1 MQCPHCGAN
10 LKYRERSDYRCSR
23 CHKQFALEP
32 KQNKLKLHDLAF
44 RRRLDQ
50 VSQYGKLYFTA
61 DQLRYQVSRKQLTSL
76 ATPYP
81 VWRYGFCLII
91 TFLALLLPSILIVML
106 FPVPKNLVLKF
117 GQTQLNPQ
125 IWLPLVVF
133 VFIIGISIAI
143 FLLYQRVHGDIA
155 PALSLPEFQHDVLG
169 RWEQIYPGNLERLIR
184 PDLLAHLP
192 DSPPASRM
200 RGALVCDQRDILNFL
215 QANRVPARL
224 GLALLPLKEPFSAT
238 QQAALDRLRS
248 QPDLPVLVLHDA
260 SPTGWLLPY
269 IVTRAL
275 QLSADQHVI
284 DVGIKLADAMAQ
296 KMPTLRKNLSDAQL
310 KQLKTHV
317 PASVPMPH
325 ADETTQ
331 HSLSTEEF
339 EWLAKGWY
347 TPLVALNPGKLIRMV
362 ARTARQHCPA
372 PARQPVRGA
381 RPRATPV
388 VDAEQQAQ
396 IHARAVG
403 FMSWPGG

>member
-81 VWRYGFCLII
+81 AWRYGCNLIFPAI
-91 TFLALLLPSILIVML
+91 LVLMVSIFVGSQ
-106 FPVPKNLVLKF
+106 FPVQINLPV
-117 GQTQLNPQ
+117 
-125 IWLPLVVF
+125 VVF
-133 VFIIGISIAI
+133 VFIIGMSIAI

-224 GLALLPLKEPFSAT
+224 GLALLPLKEPFSTT

-260 SPTGWLLPY
+260 SPTGWLLPH

-331 HSLSTEEF
+331 HSLTTEEF

-347 TPLVALNPGKLIRMV
+347 TPLVALNPGKLIRIV
-362 ARTARQHCPA
+362 ARAARQHCPA
-372 PARQPVRGA
+372 PTRRPSVASRPARA
-381 RPRATPV
+381 DMPRVTPV

-396 IHARAVG
+396 LHARAVG

>member
-1 MQCPHCGAN
+1 MHCPHCDAN
-10 LKYRERSDYRCSR
+10 LKYKERPNYTCSL

-32 KQNKLKLHDLAF
+32 KKNKLKLNDLAF

-50 VSQYGKLYFTA
+50 VSQHGKLYFTA
-61 DQLRYQVSRKQLTSL
+61 DQFRYQISRKHLTSL
-76 ATPYP
+76 ARPYP
-81 VWRYGFCLII
+81 AWGYGCCLISSFL
-91 TFLALLLPSILIVML
+91 TFLIVSTFIGGL
-106 FPVPKNLVLKF
+106 
-117 GQTQLNPQ
+117 LNPQ
-125 IWLPLVVF
+125 IRLPIVVF
-133 VFIIGISIAI
+133 VFIIGMFITI
-143 FLLYQRVHGDIA
+143 FLLYQSAHRNVA
-155 PALSLPEFQHDVLG
+155 PQLSLPEFERDFLG
-169 RWEQIYPGNLERLIR
+169 RWEQIYPRDLERLIR
-184 PDLLAHLP
+184 PDLQARLP

-224 GLALLPLKEPFSAT
+224 GLALLPLKEPFSTT

-260 SPTGWLLPY
+260 SPTGCLLPH

-275 QLSADQHVI
+275 QLSVDQHVI
-284 DVGIKLADAMAQ
+284 DVGLQPADVMAQ
-296 KMPTLRKNLSDAQL
+296 KMPTLRKKIADAQL
-310 KQLKTHV
+310 KQLKTYTAAAASSPH
-317 PASVPMPH
+317 PA
-325 ADETTQ
+325 ETTQ
-331 HSLSTEEF
+331 RLLTTEEF

-372 PARQPVRGA
+372 SARQPARAA

-403 FMSWPGG
+403 FMNWPGD